1 MMFAMSPTGSRRKRS
16 KGDLTSQAILD
27 TAERLLETKS
37 LDEIA
42 VDELTSGAGIS
53 RSTFYFHFE
62 SREAVL
68 YALSERVVE
77 GLYDNAALWLRRG
90 SELPEDSIR
99 RAIAG
104 TVSLWRAHGPVLR
117 AAVRARDTSELV
129 RGFWS
134 GVARRFIDST
144 ATQIEIER
152 DAGVAVPGP
161 PTARSLATVLVSMN
175 ETMCYSLSLSR
186 KSAARDR
193 EVVDTLT
200 AVWLR
205 SVYGVSR

>member
-1 MMFAMSPTGSRRKRS
+1 MSPTGSRRKRS

-90 SELPEDSIR
+90 SEPPEDSIR